1 MCKDKKKS
9 EFDELSI
16 SYLKDQLTPDG
27 EIEPANKKNGGS
39 NSQSRDGLPPNM
51 RFSRYTYLIIPRL
64 YPKIISIVQKFPYK
78 LHIYDNVF
86 FCSIYRA
93 ASYNN
98 PHEMFPSA
106 SKLFS
111 GMTAAAGNVTKL
123 NMAKSSTSMT
133 VVNEGEEGNIN
144 LQTWKNS
151 IILPT
156 TFYYYGLFPK
166 EIRQENDLAKICIL
180 HCASI

>member
-1 MCKDKKKS
+1 
-9 EFDELSI
+9 
-16 SYLKDQLTPDG
+16 
-27 EIEPANKKNGGS
+27 
-39 NSQSRDGLPPNM
+39 
-51 RFSRYTYLIIPRL
+51 
-64 YPKIISIVQKFPYK
+64 
-78 LHIYDNVF
+78 
-86 FCSIYRA
+86 
-93 ASYNN
+93 
-98 PHEMFPSA
+98 MFPSA

-166 EIRQENDLAKICIL
+166 EIRVENDLAKICIL

>member
-1 MCKDKKKS
+1 M
-9 EFDELSI
+9 
-16 SYLKDQLTPDG
+16 T
-27 EIEPANKKNGGS
+27 
-39 NSQSRDGLPPNM
+39 M
-51 RFSRYTYLIIPRL
+51 
-64 YPKIISIVQKFPYK
+64 
-78 LHIYDNVF
+78 F

-180 HCASI
+180 YCASKSYNIFCDIEKLLFLLLPLFYLAK

>member
-1 MCKDKKKS
+1 MD
-9 EFDELSI
+9 DDGI
-16 SYLKDQLTPDG
+16 SYIFMT
-27 EIEPANKKNGGS
+27 
-39 NSQSRDGLPPNM
+39 M
-51 RFSRYTYLIIPRL
+51 FS
-64 YPKIISIVQKFPYK
+64 
-78 LHIYDNVF
+78 
-86 FCSIYRA
+86 CSIYRA

-144 LQTWKNS
+144 LQTWNS
-151 IILPT
+151 IIL
-156 TFYYYGLFPK
+156 FFSQRKSERRMIWQKYYM
-166 EIRQENDLAKICIL
+166 
-180 HCASI
+180 

>member
-1 MCKDKKKS
+1 MTM
-9 EFDELSI
+9 F
-16 SYLKDQLTPDG
+16 
-27 EIEPANKKNGGS
+27 
-39 NSQSRDGLPPNM
+39 
-51 RFSRYTYLIIPRL
+51 
-64 YPKIISIVQKFPYK
+64 FP
-78 LHIYDNVF
+78 
-86 FCSIYRA
+86 IYRA

-180 HCASI
+180 QAYNIFCDIEKLLFSQDMYKDRRIEFFCYYHSFILQNRRKFSRTEWKISNTL

>member
-1 MCKDKKKS
+1 M
-9 EFDELSI
+9 
-16 SYLKDQLTPDG
+16 T
-27 EIEPANKKNGGS
+27 
-39 NSQSRDGLPPNM
+39 M
-51 RFSRYTYLIIPRL
+51 
-64 YPKIISIVQKFPYK
+64 
-78 LHIYDNVF
+78 F

-144 LQTWKNS
+144 LQTWNS
-151 IILPT
+151 IILFFSQRKSERRMIWQKYYILYHYGNIPF
-156 TFYYYGLFPK
+156 FYMT
-166 EIRQENDLAKICIL
+166 
-180 HCASI
+180 